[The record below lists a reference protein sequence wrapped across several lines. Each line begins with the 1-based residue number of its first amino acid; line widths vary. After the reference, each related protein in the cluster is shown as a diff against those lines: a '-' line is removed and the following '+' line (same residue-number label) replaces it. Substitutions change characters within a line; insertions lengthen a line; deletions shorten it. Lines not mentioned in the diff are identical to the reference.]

1 MPNMWYIISD
11 RKIVTIP
18 IYYTILRTIPLAIN
32 TTIEGSSVK
41 FHYPGETT
49 IRIDFN
55 QLGIYS

>member
-1 MPNMWYIISD
+1 MTNMWYIISD
-11 RKIVTIP
+11 CTIITIV
-18 IYYTILRTIPLAIN
+18 IYYLVLRTIPLAIN